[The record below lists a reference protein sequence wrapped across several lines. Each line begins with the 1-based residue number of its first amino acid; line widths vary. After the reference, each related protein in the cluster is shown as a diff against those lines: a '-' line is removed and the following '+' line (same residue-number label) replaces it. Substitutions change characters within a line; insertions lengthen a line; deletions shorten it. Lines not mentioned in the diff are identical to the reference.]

1 MTASEHLSP
10 SQFTPEYTNLHKPG
24 VQLPMFMTPHEIGGM
39 MSADYGVN
47 MRHVPERMHA
57 EYEHARSRDEAR
69 GHTWGQSKPE
79 RIANQVRESG
89 GIEKPVRVLHLE
101 SGVSSLYDGN
111 HRAAAALEQNK
122 LVPVDH
128 FFDHHEVMHE
138 INRDNGDVCWR
149 CGVVPPKRG
158 S

>member
-1 MTASEHLSP
+1 MTASDHLND
-10 SQFTPEYTNLHKPG
+10 SQFQPEYTNLHKAG

-39 MSADYGVN
+39 MSADYSVN
-47 MRHVPERMHA
+47 VRHVPERMRSAYAHQ
-57 EYEHARSRDEAR
+57 ARKESYR
-69 GHTWGQSKPE
+69 GTELGPSKQD

-111 HRAAAALEQNK
+111 HRASAALEQNK
-122 LVPVDH
+122 LVPVEH

-138 INRDNGDVCWR
+138 INRDNGDVCFR
-149 CGVVPPKRG
+149 CGVVPPKVP
-158 S
+158 